1 MYLNLQIKC
10 FKMHHRNR
18 AHHIL
23 INQKMKKVVLHALV
37 IIVCLACS
45 IKNDTETKNTAVWT
59 ISNTLNTF
67 NPLVLTITQ
76 GDSVNFHLASSQNVV
91 EVSLDTWN
99 AYGRELQAG
108 FSLPYG
114 GGTLHPSQ
122 LSVGKHYY
130 VSSLHSIVGM
140 KGIIVVK
147 L

>member
-1 MYLNLQIKC
+1 
-10 FKMHHRNR
+10 MHHRIR

-23 INQKMKKVVLHALV
+23 MNQKMKKGILHTLL
-37 IIVCLACS
+37 IIICLACS
-45 IKNDTETKNTAVWT
+45 IKNDPKTKNAAVWT
-59 ISNTLNTF
+59 ISNTLNSF

-76 GDSVNFHLASSQNVV
+76 GDSVNFHLESSQNVV

-99 AYGRELQAG
+99 TYGRKIQTG

-147 L
+147 Q